1 MSLEEYYKNKKVLV
15 TGGAGFVGT
24 HTVEA
29 LIKLGA
35 KVTVYDNL
43 SRHEESFRNLEE
55 LWSQNLFFKFI
66 KADVL
71 DKPTITEAVQNS
83 DLVFHFAALPSH
95 RLALKQPRDYAE
107 VDIVGTVNVLEAARL
122 SANPAKI
129 IFSSSNKVYGKQKP
143 PFKEGAK
150 LIPEGPYGQ
159 AKVYAEEW
167 CEQYSRYYIFPI
179 FFV

>member
-55 LWSQNLFFKFI
+55 LWSQNLFFKF
-66 KADVL
+66 
-71 DKPTITEAVQNS
+71 
-83 DLVFHFAALPSH
+83 
-95 RLALKQPRDYAE
+95 
-107 VDIVGTVNVLEAARL
+107 
-122 SANPAKI
+122 
-129 IFSSSNKVYGKQKP
+129 
-143 PFKEGAK
+143 
-150 LIPEGPYGQ
+150 
-159 AKVYAEEW
+159 
-167 CEQYSRYYIFPI
+167 
-179 FFV
+179 